1 MISRTLLRLV
11 LRLVFRVEMTGD
23 TSVFVN
29 ERTLIVANHESSV
42 GVLRVIAERDC
53 APETLREILT
63 LPLPPSWHR
72 LFTRRLESASVED
85 WSSRLVGKP

>member
-29 ERTLIVANHESSV
+29 ERTLIVANHESFIDGLLIGLMMPV
-42 GVLRVIAERDC
+42 DAVFVVH
-53 APETLREILT
+53 T
-63 LPLPPSWHR
+63 
-72 LFTRRLESASVED
+72 
-85 WSSRLVGKP
+85 